1 MGKWG
6 RWGLGFVVLASIGIA
21 IASITKLIYDQNRI
35 YTIRLATGGP
45 TGEYYAFGQAIAQVT
60 ETNEPKIRVE
70 VMESAGSNQN
80 MDDINTH
87 TADFALVQNDTP
99 VLNNVRAVA
108 QLYPEMFH
116 LIAANDANIR
126 TLTDLKGKRIALM
139 PEGSGS
145 YNLFWPLTEH
155 YGLTKYDFQFNSMS
169 PTDAYDALQAGN
181 VDAVFRIIGLGNS
194 SISKLLAN
202 NRFQLVPI
210 DQIGALQLTQP
221 YLKSTVI
228 PKGSYDG
235 GSPIPSKDLP
245 VVAVSSL
252 LIANVNVNPDV
263 VKAITRILYE
273 HRNEL
278 VSINPR
284 TANIQSPEAS
294 QNLGFPLHEG
304 AHAYYTQDN
313 PSFLVTYAEP
323 IGLLLS
329 ISILLCSSLWQGRQW
344 LISNQKDRADRYN
357 LEILDLIEK
366 IEQAQDF
373 DELQNLRQQLLEIL
387 RKVVVDLDIDR
398 ISPESFQSFTFP
410 WEVAN
415 TAIRHQEIILSGR
428 SKPVPQPNS
437 SNLV

>member
-1 MGKWG
+1 MGRLG
-6 RWGLGFVVLASIGIA
+6 RLGLGLVAVVSVGVA
-21 IASITKLIYDQNRI
+21 IASITKLIHDQTRI
-35 YTIRLATGGP
+35 HTVQLATGGP
-45 TGEYYAFGQAIAQVT
+45 TGEYYAFGQAIAQVV

-70 VMESAGSNQN
+70 VVESPGSNQN
-80 MDDINTH
+80 MDDIHSHNV
-87 TADFALVQNDTP
+87 DLALVQNDTP
-99 VLNNVRAVA
+99 VQPNVRAVA

-116 LIAANDANIR
+116 LIAAKDANIN
-126 TLTDLKGKRIALM
+126 TLTDLRGKRIALM

-145 YNLFWPLTEH
+145 YNLFWPLSQH
-155 YGLTKYDFQFNSMS
+155 YGLTQNDFQFRPMTA
-169 PTDAYDALQAGN
+169 TDAHLALQAGS
-181 VDAVFRIIGLGNS
+181 VDALFRIIGLGNS
-194 SISKLLAN
+194 SVTELLATSQ
-202 NRFQLVPI
+202 FKLVPI

-221 YLKSTVI
+221 YLESTVI

-235 GSPIPSKDLP
+235 GSPIPPQDLP
-245 VVAVSSL
+245 VVAVSAL
-252 LIANVNVNPDV
+252 LIANVDVNPDV

-278 VSINPR
+278 IRVNPR
-284 TANIQSPEAS
+284 TANIQSPDVS

-304 AHAYYTQDN
+304 ARAYYTQDN

-329 ISILLCSSLWQGRQW
+329 VSILLCSSLWQGRQW
-344 LISNQKDRADRYN
+344 LIRNQKDRADRYN
-357 LEILDLIEK
+357 LQILDLIEK
-366 IEQAQDF
+366 IEQARDF
-373 DELQNLRQQLLEIL
+373 DELQTLRQQLLEIL

-428 SKPVPQPNS
+428 ATSATKP
-437 SNLV
+437 

>member
-1 MGKWG
+1 MGRLG
-6 RWGLGFVVLASIGIA
+6 RLGLGLVAVVSVGVA
-21 IASITKLIYDQNRI
+21 IASITKLIHDQTRI
-35 YTIRLATGGP
+35 HTVQLATGGP
-45 TGEYYAFGQAIAQVT
+45 TGEYYAFGQAIAQVV

-70 VMESAGSNQN
+70 VVESPGSNQN
-80 MDDINTH
+80 MDDIHSHNV
-87 TADFALVQNDTP
+87 DLALVQNDTP
-99 VLNNVRAVA
+99 VQPNVRAVA

-116 LIAANDANIR
+116 LIAAKDTNIN
-126 TLTDLKGKRIALM
+126 TLTDLRGKRIALM

-145 YNLFWPLTEH
+145 YNLFWPLSQH
-155 YGLTKYDFQFNSMS
+155 YGLTQNDFQFRPMTA
-169 PTDAYDALQAGN
+169 TDAHLALQAGS
-181 VDAVFRIIGLGNS
+181 VDALFRIIGLGNS
-194 SISKLLAN
+194 SVTELLATSQ
-202 NRFQLVPI
+202 FKLVPI

-221 YLKSTVI
+221 YLESTVI

-235 GSPIPSKDLP
+235 GSPIPPQDLP
-245 VVAVSSL
+245 VVAVSAL
-252 LIANVNVNPDV
+252 LIANVDVNPDV

-278 VSINPR
+278 IRVNPR
-284 TANIQSPEAS
+284 TANIQSPDVS

-304 AHAYYTQDN
+304 ARAYYTQDN

-329 ISILLCSSLWQGRQW
+329 VSILLCSSLWQGRQW
-344 LISNQKDRADRYN
+344 LIRNQKDRADRYN
-357 LEILDLIEK
+357 LQILDLIEK
-366 IEQAQDF
+366 IEQARDF
-373 DELQNLRQQLLEIL
+373 DELQTLRQQLLEIL

-428 SKPVPQPNS
+428 ATSATKP
-437 SNLV
+437 

>member
-1 MGKWG
+1 MGKLG
-6 RWGLGFVVLASIGIA
+6 RWGLGLIVVASVGVT
-21 IASITKLIYDQNRI
+21 IASITKLIHDQNRT

-60 ETNEPKIRVE
+60 ETNAPKIRLE
-70 VMESAGSNQN
+70 VLESAGSNKN

-87 TADFALVQNDTP
+87 TVDFALVQNDTP
-99 VLNNVRAVA
+99 VLPNVRAVA

-116 LIAANDANIR
+116 LIAANDANIQ
-126 TLTDLKGKRIALM
+126 TLTDLKGKRLALM
-139 PEGSGS
+139 PQGSGS
-145 YNLFWPLTEH
+145 YNLFWPLIEH
-155 YGLTKYDFQFNSMS
+155 YGLTKYDFESNSMS
-169 PTDAYDALQAGN
+169 PTEAYDALQAGK
-181 VDAVFRIIGLGNS
+181 VDAIFRIIGLGNN
-194 SISKLLAN
+194 SIGKLLAN
-202 NRFQLVPI
+202 NRFKLVPI

-235 GSPIPSKDLP
+235 GSPIPSQDLP
-245 VVAVSSL
+245 VVAVSAL
-252 LIANVNVNPDV
+252 LIANKNVNPDV
-263 VKAITRILYE
+263 VQTITQILYE
-273 HRNEL
+273 RRNEL
-278 VSINPR
+278 IRINPR

-304 AHAYYTQDN
+304 ARAYYTQDN

-329 ISILLCSSLWQGRQW
+329 VGILLCSSLWQGRQW
-344 LISNQKDRADRYN
+344 LIRNQKDRADRYN

-373 DELQNLRQQLLEIL
+373 NELQNLRQQLLEIL

-415 TAIRHQEIILSGR
+415 TAIRHQEIILNGR
-428 SKPVPQPNS
+428 PSSASK
-437 SNLV
+437 L

>member
-6 RWGLGFVVLASIGIA
+6 RWGLGLVAAVSVGVA
-21 IASITKLIYDQNRI
+21 IASILKLFHDQNRT
-35 YTIRLATGGP
+35 YTIRLATGGT
-45 TGEYYAFGQAIAQVT
+45 TGEYYAFGQAIAQVV

-70 VMESAGSNQN
+70 VLESDGSNQN
-80 MDDINTH
+80 MDDIHSH
-87 TADFALVQNDTP
+87 TVDLALVQNNTP
-99 VLNNVRAVA
+99 VQPNVRAIA

-116 LIAANDANIR
+116 LITAQGASIN
-126 TLTDLKGKRIALM
+126 TPTDLRGKRIALM
-139 PEGSGS
+139 PKGSGS
-145 YNLFWPLTEH
+145 YNLFWPLSQH
-155 YGLTKYDFQFNSMS
+155 YGLTPNDFQVQPMTS
-169 PTDAYDALQAGN
+169 TEAHRALQAGS
-181 VDAVFRIIGLGNS
+181 VDALFRIIGLGNQEVTE
-194 SISKLLAN
+194 LLATN
-202 NRFQLVPI
+202 QFKLVPI

-235 GSPIPSKDLP
+235 GSPIPPQDLS
-245 VVAVSSL
+245 VVAVSAL
-252 LIANVNVNPDV
+252 LIANVDVNPDV

-278 VSINPR
+278 IRINPR
-284 TANIQSPEAS
+284 TANIQSPDVS

-304 AHAYYTQDN
+304 ARAYYTQDN

-323 IGLLLS
+323 IGLLMS
-329 ISILLCSSLWQGRQW
+329 VSILLCSSLWQGRQW

-357 LEILDLIEK
+357 LQILDLIEK

-373 DELQNLRQQLLEIL
+373 AELQSLRQQLLDIL
-387 RKVVVDLDIDR
+387 RKVIVDLDIDR

-415 TAIRHQEIILSGR
+415 AAIRHQEIILHGR
-428 SKPVPQPNS
+428 HHPATKP
-437 SNLV
+437 

>member
-1 MGKWG
+1 MGRLG
-6 RWGLGFVVLASIGIA
+6 RLGLGVVAVVSVGVA
-21 IASITKLIYDQNRI
+21 IASITKLIHDQTRI
-35 YTIRLATGGP
+35 HTVQLATGGP
-45 TGEYYAFGQAIAQVT
+45 TGEYYAFGQAIAQVV

-70 VMESAGSNQN
+70 VVESPGSNQN
-80 MDDINTH
+80 MDDIHSHNV
-87 TADFALVQNDTP
+87 DLALVQNDTP
-99 VLNNVRAVA
+99 VQPNVRAIA

-116 LIAANDANIR
+116 LIAAKDANIN
-126 TLTDLKGKRIALM
+126 TLTDLRGKRVALM

-145 YNLFWPLTEH
+145 YNLFWPLSQH
-155 YGLTKYDFQFNSMS
+155 YGLTQNDFQSRPM
-169 PTDAYDALQAGN
+169 PATDAHVALQAGS
-181 VDAVFRIIGLGNS
+181 VDALFRIIGLGNS
-194 SISKLLAN
+194 SVTELLAT
-202 NRFQLVPI
+202 NRFKLVPI

-245 VVAVSSL
+245 VVAVSAL
-252 LIANVNVNPDV
+252 LIANVDVNADV

-278 VSINPR
+278 IRVNPR
-284 TANIQSPEAS
+284 TANIQSPDVS

-304 AHAYYTQDN
+304 ARAYYTQDN

-329 ISILLCSSLWQGRQW
+329 VSILLCSSLWQGRQW
-344 LISNQKDRADRYN
+344 LIRNQKDRADRYN
-357 LEILDLIEK
+357 LQILDLIEK
-366 IEQAQDF
+366 IEQARDF
-373 DELQNLRQQLLEIL
+373 DELQTLRQQLLEIL

-415 TAIRHQEIILSGR
+415 TAIRHQEIILNGR
-428 SKPVPQPNS
+428 TNSASKT
-437 SNLV
+437 

>member
-1 MGKWG
+1 MQKHWG
-6 RWGLGFVVLASIGIA
+6 RWGLGFIVVVSVGIA
-21 IASITKLIYDQNRI
+21 IASITKLIHDQNRS
-35 YTIRLATGGP
+35 YTVRLATGGP

-70 VMESAGSNQN
+70 VIKSPGSNQN
-80 MDDINTH
+80 MDDVHNQVV
-87 TADFALVQNDTP
+87 DLALVQNDTP
-99 VLNNVRAVA
+99 VRRNVRAVA

-116 LIAANDANIR
+116 LIANKDANINS
-126 TLTDLKGKRIALM
+126 LTDLKGKQVALM

-145 YNLFWPLTEH
+145 YNLFWPLSQH
-155 YGLTKYDFQFNSMS
+155 YGLTKDDFQFQSMPAS
-169 PTDAYDALQAGN
+169 EAYTALQAGT
-181 VDAVFRIIGLGNS
+181 VDATFRIIGLGNQATGQ
-194 SISKLLAN
+194 LLAN

-221 YLKSTVI
+221 YLQPTVI

-235 GSPIPSKDLP
+235 GAPIPSQDLP
-245 VVAVSSL
+245 VVAVSAL
-252 LIANVNVNPDV
+252 LIAHADVNPDV

-273 HRNEL
+273 HRSEL
-278 VSINPR
+278 IRINPR
-284 TANIQSPEAS
+284 TANVQSPDIS

-304 AHAYYTQDN
+304 ARAYYNQDN

-329 ISILLCSSLWQGRQW
+329 VGILLCSSLWQGRQW

-366 IEQAQDF
+366 IEQAKDF
-373 DELQNLRQQLLEIL
+373 EELQQLRQQLLEIL

-415 TAIRHQEIILSGR
+415 TAIRHQELILNGR
-428 SKPVPQPNS
+428 AKPVAKP
-437 SNLV
+437 

>member
-1 MGKWG
+1 MGRLG
-6 RWGLGFVVLASIGIA
+6 RLGLGVVAVVSVGVA
-21 IASITKLIYDQNRI
+21 IASITKLIHDQTRI
-35 YTIRLATGGP
+35 HTVQLATGGP
-45 TGEYYAFGQAIAQVT
+45 TGEYYAFGQAIAQVV
-60 ETNEPKIRVE
+60 EANEPKIRVE
-70 VMESAGSNQN
+70 VVESPGSNQN
-80 MDDINTH
+80 MDDIHSHNV
-87 TADFALVQNDTP
+87 DLALVQNDTP
-99 VLNNVRAVA
+99 VQPNVRAIA

-116 LIAANDANIR
+116 LIAAKDANIN
-126 TLTDLKGKRIALM
+126 TLTDLRGKRVALM

-145 YNLFWPLTEH
+145 YNLFWPLSQH
-155 YGLTKYDFQFNSMS
+155 YGLTQNDFQSRPM
-169 PTDAYDALQAGN
+169 PATDAHVALQAGS
-181 VDAVFRIIGLGNS
+181 VDALFRIIGLGNS
-194 SISKLLAN
+194 SVTELLAT
-202 NRFQLVPI
+202 NRFKLVPI

-245 VVAVSSL
+245 VVAVSAL
-252 LIANVNVNPDV
+252 LIANVDVNADV

-278 VSINPR
+278 IRVNPR
-284 TANIQSPEAS
+284 TANIQSPDVS

-304 AHAYYTQDN
+304 ARAYYTQDN

-329 ISILLCSSLWQGRQW
+329 VSILLCSSLWQGRQW
-344 LISNQKDRADRYN
+344 LIRNQKDRADRYN
-357 LEILDLIEK
+357 LQILDLIEK
-366 IEQAQDF
+366 IEQARDF
-373 DELQNLRQQLLEIL
+373 DELQTLRQQLLEIL

-415 TAIRHQEIILSGR
+415 TAIRHQEIILNGR
-428 SKPVPQPNS
+428 TNSASKT
-437 SNLV
+437 

>member
-6 RWGLGFVVLASIGIA
+6 RWGLGLVLIVSVGIA
-21 IASITKLIYDQNRI
+21 IASIIKLIHDQKRI
-35 YTIRLATGGP
+35 HTIRLSTGGP

-60 ETNEPKIRVE
+60 EANETNIRIE
-70 VMESAGSNQN
+70 VVESAGSNEN
-80 MDDINTH
+80 MGAIHNH
-87 TADFALVQNDTP
+87 TADLALVQNDTP
-99 VLNNVRAVA
+99 IQPNVRAVA

-116 LIAANDANIR
+116 LIANKDASIQ
-126 TLTDLKGKRIALM
+126 TLSDLQGKRIALM
-139 PEGSGS
+139 PENSGS
-145 YNLFWPLTEH
+145 YNLFWPLSRH
-155 YGLTKYDFQFNSMS
+155 YGLDKTDFQFYPM
-169 PTDAYDALQAGN
+169 TADEAHKALQASD
-181 VDAVFRIIGLGNS
+181 VDALFRIIGLGNTS
-194 SISKLLAN
+194 VAKLLATN
-202 NRFQLVPI
+202 QFQLIPI

-221 YLKSTVI
+221 YLEPTVI

-235 GSPIPSKDLP
+235 SFPIPSQDLP
-245 VVAVSSL
+245 VVAVSAL
-252 LIANVNVNPDV
+252 LIANNNVHPDV

-273 HRNEL
+273 HRSEL
-278 VSINPR
+278 IRINPR
-284 TANIQSPEAS
+284 TANIQSPDAS

-304 AHAYYTQDN
+304 ARAYYTQDN

-329 ISILLCSSLWQGRQW
+329 IGILLCSSLWQGRQW
-344 LISNQKDRADRYN
+344 LIRNQKDRADRYN

-415 TAIRHQEIILSGR
+415 TAIRHQEIILR
-428 SKPVPQPNS
+428 SRTTSVPKS
-437 SNLV
+437 

>member
-1 MGKWG
+1 MGKG
-6 RWGLGFVVLASIGIA
+6 RWGLGLLVVVAVGVA
-21 IASITKLIYDQNRI
+21 ISSITKLIHDQNRI
-35 YTIRLATGGP
+35 YTVRLATGGT
-45 TGEYYAFGQAIAQVT
+45 TGEYYAFGQAIAQVV
-60 ETNEPKIRVE
+60 ETNEPNIRVE
-70 VMESAGSNQN
+70 VIESLGSSQN
-80 MDDINTH
+80 MDDIHSH
-87 TADFALVQNDTP
+87 TVDLALVQNDTP
-99 VLNNVRAVA
+99 VQPNVRAIA

-116 LIAANDANIR
+116 LIVNKGANIN
-126 TLTDLKGKRIALM
+126 TLTDLRGKRVALM

-145 YNLFWPLTEH
+145 YNLFWPLSQH
-155 YGLTKYDFQFNSMS
+155 YGLTPSQFRVS
-169 PTDAYDALQAGN
+169 PMTATQAHQAIQAGSVDAL
-181 VDAVFRIIGLGNS
+181 FRIIGLGNQGVTE
-194 SISKLLAN
+194 LLATDQ
-202 NRFQLVPI
+202 FKLVPI

-221 YLKSTVI
+221 YLQSTLI

-235 GSPIPSKDLP
+235 ASPIPPQDLP
-245 VVAVSSL
+245 VVAVSAL
-252 LIANVNVNPDV
+252 LIANIDVNPDV

-278 VSINPR
+278 IRINPR

-294 QNLGFPLHEG
+294 QNLGFPLHDG
-304 AHAYYTQDN
+304 ARAYYTQDN

-323 IGLLLS
+323 IGLLMS

-357 LEILDLIEK
+357 LQILDLIEK

-373 DELQNLRQQLLEIL
+373 DELQTLRQQLLDIL

-415 TAIRHQEIILSGR
+415 TAIRHQEIILNGR
-428 SKPVPQPNS
+428 YHPVTKP
-437 SNLV
+437 

>member
-6 RWGLGFVVLASIGIA
+6 RWVVGLIVLVGVGGA
-21 IASITKLIYDQNRI
+21 IASITKLIHDQNRI
-35 YTIRLATGGP
+35 YTVRLATGGP

-60 ETNEPKIRVE
+60 EVNEPKIRVE
-70 VMESAGSNQN
+70 VVESDGSNQN
-80 MDDINTH
+80 MDYIHSHAVDL
-87 TADFALVQNDTP
+87 ALVQNDTP
-99 VLNNVRAVA
+99 IQRNVRAIA

-116 LIAANDANIR
+116 LIANQDANINS
-126 TLTDLKGKRIALM
+126 LADLKGKRVALM

-145 YNLFWPLTEH
+145 YNLFWPLSQH
-155 YGLTKYDFQFNSMS
+155 YGLTTNDFQFRSMAVS
-169 PTDAYDALQAGN
+169 EAHTALQNGTVDAL
-181 VDAVFRIIGLGNS
+181 FRIIGLGNS
-194 SISKLLAN
+194 SVTDLLAN
-202 NRFQLVPI
+202 GQFKLVPI

-221 YLKSTVI
+221 YLESTVI

-235 GSPIPSKDLP
+235 SAPIPAEDLP
-245 VVAVSSL
+245 VVAVSAL
-252 LIANVNVNPDV
+252 LIANVDVHPDV

-273 HRNEL
+273 HRSEL
-278 VSINPR
+278 IRINPR
-284 TANIQSPEAS
+284 TAKIQSPDAS
-294 QNLGFPLHEG
+294 QNLGFPLHAG
-304 AHAYYTQDN
+304 ARAYYTQDN

-323 IGLLLS
+323 IGLLMS

-357 LEILDLIEK
+357 LEILNLIEK
-366 IEQAQDF
+366 IEQAEDF
-373 DELQNLRQQLLEIL
+373 DELQDLRQQLLEIL

-428 SKPVPQPNS
+428 TIPISKE
-437 SNLV
+437 

>member
-6 RWGLGFVVLASIGIA
+6 RWGLGLVVIVSVGVA
-21 IASITKLIYDQNRI
+21 IASVTKFIYDRNRI
-35 YTIRLATGGP
+35 YTVRLATGSP
-45 TGEYYAFGQAIAQVT
+45 TGEYYAFGNAIAQVT
-60 ETNEPKIRVE
+60 EANEPKIRIE
-70 VMESAGSNQN
+70 VIESDGSKQN
-80 MDDINTH
+80 MDDVHTH
-87 TADFALVQNDTP
+87 AVDLALVQNDTP
-99 VLNNVRAVA
+99 IKRNVRAIA

-116 LIAANDANIR
+116 LIANKDANIN
-126 TLTDLKGKRIALM
+126 TLSDLNGKRIALM

-145 YNLFWPLTEH
+145 YDLFWPLSQH
-155 YGLTKYDFQFNSMS
+155 YGLTKDNLQFRSMTVNEAHRS
-169 PTDAYDALQAGN
+169 LQNGSVDAL
-181 VDAVFRIIGLGNS
+181 FRIIGLGNNS
-194 SISKLLAN
+194 VAELLTN
-202 NRFQLVPI
+202 EQLKLVPI

-221 YLKSTVI
+221 YLESTII

-235 GSPIPSKDLP
+235 GSPVPSEDLP
-245 VVAVSSL
+245 VVAVSAL
-252 LIANVNVNPDV
+252 LIANADVHPDV

-273 HRNEL
+273 HRSEL
-278 VSINPR
+278 VRINPR
-284 TANIQSPEAS
+284 TANIQSPDTS

-304 AHAYYTQDN
+304 ARSYYTQDN

-329 ISILLCSSLWQGRQW
+329 VSILLCSSLWQGRQW

-357 LEILDLIEK
+357 LEILNLIEK
-366 IEQAQDF
+366 IEQAKDF
-373 DELQNLRQQLLEIL
+373 NELQELRQQLLEIL

-428 SKPVPQPNS
+428 KTPLSKS
-437 SNLV
+437 

>member
-1 MGKWG
+1 MGRLG
-6 RWGLGFVVLASIGIA
+6 RLGLGVVAVVSVGVA
-21 IASITKLIYDQNRI
+21 IASITKLIHDQTRI
-35 YTIRLATGGP
+35 HTVQLATGGP
-45 TGEYYAFGQAIAQVT
+45 TGEYYAFGQAIAQVV
-60 ETNEPKIRVE
+60 EANEPKIRVE
-70 VMESAGSNQN
+70 VVESPGSNQN
-80 MDDINTH
+80 MDDIHSHNV
-87 TADFALVQNDTP
+87 DLALVQNDTP
-99 VLNNVRAVA
+99 VQPNVRAIA

-116 LIAANDANIR
+116 LIAAKDANIN
-126 TLTDLKGKRIALM
+126 TLTDLRGKLLALM

-145 YNLFWPLTEH
+145 YNLFWPLSQH
-155 YGLTKYDFQFNSMS
+155 YGLTQNDFQSRPM
-169 PTDAYDALQAGN
+169 PATDAHVALQAGS
-181 VDAVFRIIGLGNS
+181 VDALFRIIGLGNS
-194 SISKLLAN
+194 SVTELLAT
-202 NRFQLVPI
+202 NRFKLVPI

-245 VVAVSSL
+245 VVAVSAL
-252 LIANVNVNPDV
+252 LIANVDVNADV

-278 VSINPR
+278 IRVNPR
-284 TANIQSPEAS
+284 TANIQSPDVS

-304 AHAYYTQDN
+304 ARAYYTQDN

-329 ISILLCSSLWQGRQW
+329 VSILLCSSLWQGRQW
-344 LISNQKDRADRYN
+344 LIRNQKDRADRYN
-357 LEILDLIEK
+357 LQILDLIEK
-366 IEQAQDF
+366 IEQARDF
-373 DELQNLRQQLLEIL
+373 DELQTLRQQLLEIL

-415 TAIRHQEIILSGR
+415 TAIRHQEIILNGR
-428 SKPVPQPNS
+428 TNSASKT
-437 SNLV
+437 

>member
-1 MGKWG
+1 MVKWG
-6 RWGLGFVVLASIGIA
+6 RWGLGFVVTMSVGVA
-21 IASITKLIYDQNRI
+21 IASITKLIHDQNRV
-35 YTIRLATGGP
+35 YTVRLATGGT
-45 TGEYYAFGQAIAQVT
+45 TGEYYAFGQAVAQVV

-70 VMESAGSNQN
+70 VIESPGSIQN
-80 MDDINTH
+80 MEDIH
-87 TADFALVQNDTP
+87 SHAVDLALVQNDTP
-99 VLNNVRAVA
+99 VQPNVRAIA

-116 LIAANDANIR
+116 LIAAKGANVN
-126 TLTDLKGKRIALM
+126 TLTDLRGKRIALM

-145 YNLFWPLTEH
+145 YNLFWPLSQH
-155 YGLTKYDFQFNSMS
+155 YGLTQNDFQALPMGATKAHQAIQAGSV
-169 PTDAYDALQAGN
+169 DAL
-181 VDAVFRIIGLGNS
+181 FRIIGLGNQS
-194 SISKLLAN
+194 VTELLATN
-202 NRFQLVPI
+202 QFKLVAI

-235 GSPIPSKDLP
+235 GSPIPSQDLP
-245 VVAVSSL
+245 VVAVSAL
-252 LIANVNVNPDV
+252 LIANIDVNPDV

-278 VSINPR
+278 IRINPR
-284 TANIQSPEAS
+284 TANIQSPDVS

-304 AHAYYTQDN
+304 ARAYYTQDN

-323 IGLLLS
+323 IGLLMS
-329 ISILLCSSLWQGRQW
+329 VSILLCSSLWQGRQW
-344 LISNQKDRADRYN
+344 LIRNQKDRADRYN
-357 LEILDLIEK
+357 LQILNLIEK

-373 DELQNLRQQLLEIL
+373 NELQSLRQQLLEIL

-428 SKPVPQPNS
+428 STSKS
-437 SNLV
+437 KS

>member
-1 MGKWG
+1 MGRLG
-6 RWGLGFVVLASIGIA
+6 RLGLGVVAVVSVGVA
-21 IASITKLIYDQNRI
+21 IASITKLIHDQTRI
-35 YTIRLATGGP
+35 HTVQLATGGP
-45 TGEYYAFGQAIAQVT
+45 TGEYYAFGQAIAQVV
-60 ETNEPKIRVE
+60 EANEPKIRVE
-70 VMESAGSNQN
+70 VVESPGSNQN
-80 MDDINTH
+80 MDDIHSHNV
-87 TADFALVQNDTP
+87 DLALVQNDTP
-99 VLNNVRAVA
+99 VQPNVRAIA

-116 LIAANDANIR
+116 LIAAKDANIN
-126 TLTDLKGKRIALM
+126 TLTDLRGKRVALM

-145 YNLFWPLTEH
+145 YNLFWPLSQH
-155 YGLTKYDFQFNSMS
+155 YGLTQNDFQSRPM
-169 PTDAYDALQAGN
+169 PATDAHVALQAGS
-181 VDAVFRIIGLGNS
+181 VDALFRIIGLGNS
-194 SISKLLAN
+194 SVTELLAT
-202 NRFQLVPI
+202 NRFRLVPI

-245 VVAVSSL
+245 VVAVSAL
-252 LIANVNVNPDV
+252 LIANVDVNADV

-278 VSINPR
+278 IRVNPR
-284 TANIQSPEAS
+284 TANIQSPDVS

-304 AHAYYTQDN
+304 ARAYYTQDN

-329 ISILLCSSLWQGRQW
+329 VSILLCSSLWQGRQW
-344 LISNQKDRADRYN
+344 LIRNQKDRADRYN
-357 LEILDLIEK
+357 LQILDLIEK
-366 IEQAQDF
+366 IEQARDF
-373 DELQNLRQQLLEIL
+373 DELQTLRQQLLEIL

-415 TAIRHQEIILSGR
+415 TAIRHQEIILNGR
-428 SKPVPQPNS
+428 TNSASKT
-437 SNLV
+437 

>member
-1 MGKWG
+1 MGKG
-6 RWGLGFVVLASIGIA
+6 RWGLGLLVVVAVGVA
-21 IASITKLIYDQNRI
+21 IASITKLIHDQNRI
-35 YTIRLATGGP
+35 YTVRLATGGT
-45 TGEYYAFGQAIAQVT
+45 TGEYYAFGQAISQVV
-60 ETNEPKIRVE
+60 ETHEPNIRVE
-70 VMESAGSNQN
+70 VIESPGSNQN
-80 MDDINTH
+80 MDDIHGHNV
-87 TADFALVQNDTP
+87 DLALVQNDTP
-99 VLNNVRAVA
+99 VQPNVRAIA

-116 LIAANDANIR
+116 LIVNKGANIN
-126 TLTDLKGKRIALM
+126 TLTDLRGKRVALM

-145 YNLFWPLTEH
+145 YKLFWPLSQH
-155 YGLTKYDFQFNSMS
+155 YGLTPSQLQVS
-169 PTDAYDALQAGN
+169 PMTATQAHQAIQSGSVDAL
-181 VDAVFRIIGLGNS
+181 FRIIGLGNQGVTE
-194 SISKLLAN
+194 LLATDQFN
-202 NRFQLVPI
+202 LVPI

-221 YLKSTVI
+221 YLKSTLI

-235 GSPIPSKDLP
+235 GSPIPPQDLP
-245 VVAVSSL
+245 VVAVSAL
-252 LIANVNVNPDV
+252 LIANVDVNPDV
-263 VKAITRILYE
+263 VQAITRILYE

-278 VSINPR
+278 IRINPR
-284 TANIQSPEAS
+284 TANIQSPETS
-294 QNLGFPLHEG
+294 QNLGFPLHDG
-304 AHAYYTQDN
+304 ARAYYTQDN

-329 ISILLCSSLWQGRQW
+329 VSILLCSSLWQGRQW

-357 LEILDLIEK
+357 LQILDLIEK

-428 SKPVPQPNS
+428 SKPTAKP
-437 SNLV
+437 

>member
-1 MGKWG
+1 MGKG
-6 RWGLGFVVLASIGIA
+6 RWGLGLLVVVAVGVA
-21 IASITKLIYDQNRI
+21 ISSITKLIHDQNRI
-35 YTIRLATGGP
+35 YTVRLATGGT
-45 TGEYYAFGQAIAQVT
+45 TGEYYAFGQAIAQVV
-60 ETNEPKIRVE
+60 ETNEPNIRVE
-70 VMESAGSNQN
+70 VIESLGSSQN
-80 MDDINTH
+80 MDDIHSH
-87 TADFALVQNDTP
+87 TVDLALVQNDTP
-99 VLNNVRAVA
+99 VQPNVRAIA

-116 LIAANDANIR
+116 LIVNKGANIN
-126 TLTDLKGKRIALM
+126 TLTDLRGKRVALM

-145 YNLFWPLTEH
+145 YNLFWPLSQH
-155 YGLTKYDFQFNSMS
+155 YGLTPSQFRVS
-169 PTDAYDALQAGN
+169 PMTATQAHQAIQAGSVDAL
-181 VDAVFRIIGLGNS
+181 FRIIGLGNQGVTE
-194 SISKLLAN
+194 LLATDQ
-202 NRFQLVPI
+202 FKLVPI

-221 YLKSTVI
+221 YLQSTLI

-235 GSPIPSKDLP
+235 ASPIPPQDLP
-245 VVAVSSL
+245 VVAVSAL
-252 LIANVNVNPDV
+252 LIANIDVNPDV

-278 VSINPR
+278 IRINPR

-294 QNLGFPLHEG
+294 QNLGFPLHDG
-304 AHAYYTQDN
+304 ARAYYTQDN

-323 IGLLLS
+323 IGLLMS

-357 LEILDLIEK
+357 LQILDLIEK

-373 DELQNLRQQLLEIL
+373 DELQTLRQQLLDIL

-415 TAIRHQEIILSGR
+415 TAIRHQEIILNGR
-428 SKPVPQPNS
+428 YRPATKP
-437 SNLV
+437 

>member
-6 RWGLGFVVLASIGIA
+6 RWMLGLVVLVSVGGA
-21 IASITKLIYDQNRI
+21 IASITKLIHNQNRI

-45 TGEYYAFGQAIAQVT
+45 AGEYYAFGQAIAQVT
-60 ETNEPKIRVE
+60 EVHEPKIRIE
-70 VMESAGSNQN
+70 VIESDGSNQN
-80 MDDINTH
+80 MEDVHSHAVDL
-87 TADFALVQNDTP
+87 ALVQNDTP
-99 VLNNVRAVA
+99 IKRNVRAIA

-116 LIAANDANIR
+116 LIANKDANIN
-126 TLTDLKGKRIALM
+126 TLTNLKGKRVALM

-145 YNLFWPLTEH
+145 YNLFWPLIQH
-155 YGLTKYDFQFNSMS
+155 YGLTKDDFQFRSMAVIEAH
-169 PTDAYDALQAGN
+169 TALQNGTVDAL
-181 VDAVFRIIGLGNS
+181 FRIIGLGNS
-194 SISKLLAN
+194 SVADLLADGQ
-202 NRFQLVPI
+202 FQLVPI

-221 YLKSTVI
+221 YLEATVI

-235 GSPIPSKDLP
+235 GSPVPSKDLP
-245 VVAVSSL
+245 VVSVSAL
-252 LIANVNVNPDV
+252 LIAHTDVNPDV

-273 HRNEL
+273 HRSDL
-278 VSINPR
+278 IRINPR
-284 TANIQSPEAS
+284 TANIQSPDAS

-304 AHAYYTQDN
+304 ARAYYNQDN

-323 IGLLLS
+323 IGLLMS
-329 ISILLCSSLWQGRQW
+329 VGILICSSLWQGRQW

-366 IEQAQDF
+366 IEQAKDCE
-373 DELQNLRQQLLEIL
+373 ELQALRQQLLEIL

-428 SKPVPQPNS
+428 TTSVSKH
-437 SNLV
+437 